1 MENVGNLVFIII
13 PIVAIGIFIFTF
25 LMMISPKLRGKL
37 MSRQIKAAKYMM
49 DESEEDLKELAT
61 KSANIAKDGVKITS
75 GAVKDGFSSWDN
87 YCKHCGA
94 LIDTDSI
101 YCKKCGRKQ

>member
-1 MENVGNLVFIII
+1 MEKTINIAFIII
-13 PIVAIGIFIFTF
+13 PIIAGCIFIFTF
-25 LMMISPKLRGKL
+25 LMILSPKLRGKW

-49 DESEEDLKELAT
+49 DESEEDLRQLAT

-94 LIDTDSI
+94 TIDADSL